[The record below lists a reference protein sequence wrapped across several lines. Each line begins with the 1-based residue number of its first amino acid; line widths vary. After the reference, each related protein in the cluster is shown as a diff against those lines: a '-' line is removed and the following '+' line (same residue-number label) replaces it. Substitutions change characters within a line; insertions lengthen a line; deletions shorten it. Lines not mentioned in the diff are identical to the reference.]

1 MSTMDLEIAAGYGE
15 CSVCFE
21 PLCTKGSS
29 IMTDGTGQAASYFP
43 TRCEILPRRICRHFL
58 CQECAPTIVNHKCPV
73 CRRDFIDTFDVPDPL
88 EDPVRWFH
96 VVDVDQSGTI
106 EKSELVD
113 ALKGMFPIDPD
124 ALERAINENWN
135 TWDADG
141 NGTLDASEFRNLL
154 APFLEET
161 MGNLRKR
168 INKDLPDLAREP
180 MEWFDYWDED
190 ESGTLERPEVVRALI
205 KTIPRLNGRDEAW
218 LTGMFATIWSLFDPN
233 GDGQIDY
240 SEFRMTDGL
249 HETLVANFL

>member
-21 PLCTKGSS
+21 PLCMKGSS

-43 TRCEILPRRICRHFL
+43 TRPEILPRRICRHFL

-113 ALKGMFPIDPD
+113 ALRVCFDRSRRPGEGNQRE
-124 ALERAINENWN
+124 LEHLGR
-135 TWDADG
+135 G
-141 NGTLDASEFRNLL
+141 
-154 APFLEET
+154 
-161 MGNLRKR
+161 RKR
-168 INKDLPDLAREP
+168 DAGRQRIPQP
-180 MEWFDYWDED
+180 
-190 ESGTLERPEVVRALI
+190 SGSVSR
-205 KTIPRLNGRDEAW
+205 
-218 LTGMFATIWSLFDPN
+218 
-233 GDGQIDY
+233 GD
-240 SEFRMTDGL
+240 DG
-249 HETLVANFL
+249 